1 MARVSF
7 PRVGIVAAALGLGLS
22 AWLVMRLVAP
32 DAGALAVG
40 LVALAPLAF
49 CALLAAALDDKGAED
64 FARLILACAGAALC
78 AALFSRNAEQ
88 VALWAGLASVGL
100 AVVGLYRLARA
111 AHWRRAGF
119 GAAWLVFPVL
129 CAALALYC
137 VYYVTLSDDLMFGD
151 FMYRRIEAIIVA
163 SIVDQGQ
170 LVALLRFFINSMKDE
185 YSLLPVLAPGAVL
198 AATSPASRMCYE
210 GAIIALYAAP
220 AVLALGVLARDLARR
235 AGLPR
240 RSSFEVLILGLATL
254 AAFAAYPAGIAVV
267 ARGMPDIGGLVLVV
281 AALRLGDRLLRL
293 LALPDGRDA
302 RVGRLVRRV
311 SFALALCLFGMFL
324 FRRWYAFAAVAI
336 LAALACESAWLIAR
350 RGANFRWRDA
360 ASAAG
365 IGGLTLMALNAPIL
379 VDWLPHP
386 AAHDYVTVYA
396 AYRKEPQ
403 LVVAELFDWYGAAV
417 LGGALC
423 CAVFLGF
430 CSSDRRLLRL
440 TCGSTLIACALF
452 LHVQS
457 PAIHHAYLL
466 TPLVAASVGAA
477 VLILFKRSKPAALLV
492 ALGLA
497 AFTLTPAARSSV
509 SYPLAPIA
517 SLPPPPRADFAELRR
532 LKAWVDDN
540 ARPDR
545 RYCVLASS
553 YTINDAIVDELWQ
566 LQPGALPPVVGRAR
580 PVSVGMTHVDTRDGA
595 PVEELKDCAF
605 MLVGDPVQTH
615 LVRAYQQTVIVP
627 AREMLAGVGIGA
639 HYRRSGEVFHLENN
653 VELVVF
659 DRLAPL
665 DDEDIAALQARWRA
679 ARLSMGS
686 GLRGAM
692 SD

>member
-1 MARVSF
+1 M
-7 PRVGIVAAALGLGLS
+7 AALGLGLS
-22 AWLVMRLVAP
+22 AWLIMRLVAP
-32 DAGALAVG
+32 AAGALAIG
-40 LVALAPLAF
+40 LVALAPVAF
-49 CALLAAALDDKGAED
+49 CALLAVTLDDRGAED

-78 AALFSRNAEQ
+78 AALFCRSAEQ
-88 VALWAGLASVGL
+88 IALWAGLASVGL
-100 AVVGLYRLARA
+100 AVVGMYRLARA
-111 AHWRRAGF
+111 AHWRPSGF
-119 GAAWLVFPVL
+119 GAKWLVFAIL
-129 CAALALYC
+129 CAALAVYC
-137 VYYVTLSDDLMFGD
+137 VYYVSLSRDLMFGD

-170 LVALLRFFINSMKDE
+170 LVALLRFFIHSMKDE

-220 AVLALGVLARDLARR
+220 AILALGVLARDLARR

-240 RSSFEVLILGLATL
+240 RSSFEVLVLGLAAL
-254 AAFAAYPAGIAVV
+254 AAFAAYPTGIAVV

-281 AALRLGDRLLRL
+281 AALRLGERLLRL
-293 LALPDGRDA
+293 LALPQGHDG

-336 LAALACESAWLIAR
+336 LAALTCESAWLVAR

-365 IGGLTLMALNAPIL
+365 IGGLTLLALNAPIL

-386 AAHDYVTVYA
+386 ADHDYVTVYA

-417 LGGALC
+417 LAGAAC

-477 VLILFKRSKPAALLV
+477 VLILFRRSKPAALLV

-497 AFTLTPAARSSV
+497 AFTLTPAARSWAP
-509 SYPLAPIA
+509 YPLAPIA
-517 SLPPPPRADFAELRR
+517 SRPPPPRADIAELRR
-532 LKAWVDDN
+532 LKAWVDDH

-566 LQPGALPPVVGRAR
+566 LEPGELPPVVGRAR

-615 LVRAYQQTVIVP
+615 LVRAYQQTIIVP
-627 AREMLAGVGIGA
+627 AQEMLAGVGIGA
-639 HYRRSGEVFHLENN
+639 HYRRSGEVFHLDNG
-653 VELVVF
+653 VKLVVF
-659 DRLAPL
+659 DRLTPL

-679 ARLSMGS
+679 ARLSMAS